1 MTAATQTSTS
11 PHARLRVAVLYGG
24 QSGEH
29 EVSLMSAGSIMENL
43 DETRFDVW
51 PIYIDRAGKWSV
63 PMEDL
68 RGVDVAFPVLHGPMG
83 EDGTVQGFLKLI
95 GVPCVGASVVGS
107 AVGMDKSVFKDIMRA
122 RNLPVAPYLTVTRRE
137 WRDSPEDVMRR
148 AADTIG
154 YPCFVKPANM
164 GSSVGINKARSET
177 ELGPALVEAFKWDR
191 KALIEWAVPR
201 ARELEVSVLG
211 NDRMR
216 ASVVGEIRPSREF
229 YDYEAKYLDK
239 GESASRLL
247 IPAPIPDGLST
258 LIREVAIDVAMAVEA
273 RGLARVDFLL
283 DGSARGE
290 TPTAGEVYV
299 GEINTMPGFTQ
310 ISMYPKL
317 WAASGIEYAEL
328 LSRMIELALEDALEA

>member
-1 MTAATQTSTS
+1 
-11 PHARLRVAVLYGG
+11 
-24 QSGEH
+24 
-29 EVSLMSAGSIMENL
+29 
-43 DETRFDVW
+43 
-51 PIYIDRAGKWSV
+51 
-63 PMEDL
+63 
-68 RGVDVAFPVLHGPMG
+68 
-83 EDGTVQGFLKLI
+83 
-95 GVPCVGASVVGS
+95 
-107 AVGMDKSVFKDIMRA
+107 
-122 RNLPVAPYLTVTRRE
+122 LTVTRRE
-137 WRDSPEDVMRR
+137 WREAPEDVMRR

-164 GSSVGINKARSET
+164 GSSVGISKARSET

-258 LIREVAIDVAMAVEA
+258 LIREVAIDVALAVEA

-290 TPTAGEVYV
+290 TPTAGEIYV

>member
-1 MTAATQTSTS
+1 VTFATEASA
-11 PHARLRVAVLYGG
+11 PARARLRVAVLYGG

-43 DETRFDVW
+43 DESRFDVW

-68 RGVDVAFPVLHGPMG
+68 RAADVAFPVLHGPMG

-95 GVPCVGASVVGS
+95 GVPFVGASVVGS
-107 AVGMDKSVFKDIMRA
+107 AVGMDKSVFKDVMRA
-122 RNLPVAPYLTVTRRE
+122 RGLPIAPYLTVTRRE
-137 WRDSPEDVMRR
+137 WRNSPDDVMRR
-148 AADTIG
+148 SAEAIG

-164 GSSVGINKARSET
+164 GSSVGISKAHSEA

-191 KALIEWAVPR
+191 KALIEWAVPK

-211 NDRMR
+211 NDRMEV
-216 ASVVGEIRPSREF
+216 SVVGEIRPSREF
-229 YDYEAKYLDK
+229 YDYDSKYLDK
-239 GESASRLL
+239 GESASRLF
-247 IPAPIPDGLST
+247 IPAPIPEGLST
-258 LIREVAIDVAMAVEA
+258 LIREVAIDVAAAVEA
-273 RGLARVDFLL
+273 RGLARIDFLL

-290 TPTAGEVYV
+290 TLTAGEVYV

-317 WAASGIEYAEL
+317 WAASGLEYGDL
-328 LSRMIELALEDALEA
+328 LTRLIELALEDARDA